1 MQEVLNDGGDVGSSL
16 QGYKLGLALFS
27 LQLVAFPV
35 FDCVPQNLLVGLG
48 SAGEV
53 GQPVK
58 IHTNQQWKQ
67 CATAKQTERI
77 LVAKDSSPDPN
88 TI

>member
-1 MQEVLNDGGDVGSSL
+1 MKQPGESNCALGRWRVMQEVLNDGGDVGSSL

-58 IHTNQQWKQ
+58 IHTNQQ
-67 CATAKQTERI
+67 
-77 LVAKDSSPDPN
+77 
-88 TI
+88 